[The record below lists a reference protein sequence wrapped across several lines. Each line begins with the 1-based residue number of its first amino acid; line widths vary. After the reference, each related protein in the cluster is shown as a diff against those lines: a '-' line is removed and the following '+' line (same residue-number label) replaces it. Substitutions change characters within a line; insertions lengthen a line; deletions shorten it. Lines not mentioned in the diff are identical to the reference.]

1 MKKIFAIALAVL
13 VSYGLPAQS
22 IRDYLEAPTKKQLQQ
37 ENKLLRSK
45 VDSLQFVINE
55 LYTLV
60 DESVSDE
67 EVVEEENSPQTIE
80 YTPEVTDSLLAILY
94 ENRRVIDYEE
104 GAQYDLDSISF
115 PSKAS
120 DEEIMKKLK
129 AMNSYISLPFNGT
142 VKNYIVLYSEKMP
155 ERMGELLG
163 LAQYYMPIFE
173 ETFDRYG
180 LPVELK
186 YMAVIESMLNAT
198 AQSRAGAKGMWQ
210 FMYRTGKLYG
220 LTINSYVDER
230 MDIEK
235 AVDAAARYLRD
246 SYNAFGDWT
255 LAISSY
261 NCGTGNVRKAI
272 RRAGGKMDFW
282 SIYPYLPRET
292 RGYMPAFVGAMYAM
306 TYYKDYG
313 IVPQPCPVPAEVDT
327 FVINQNLHFTQLNEV
342 VGVPV
347 EALRDLNPQY
357 IKDVVPGNEASY
369 ILKLPFNYSN
379 SFIDVGLDSLVR
391 YKADTLFTEQ
401 VVKSIKNSTTGADR
415 VAYKVKKGDV
425 LGKIAAR
432 YHVTV
437 KQIQKWNNLRSTN
450 IRIGQILYIYPN

>member
-1 MKKIFAIALAVL
+1 MKRIFTLILAVL
-13 VSYGLPAQS
+13 VPVCVSAQS

-37 ENKLLRSK
+37 ENRSLQLK
-45 VDSLQFVINE
+45 VDSLQLVLE
-55 LYTLV
+55 RLYSLI
-60 DESVSDE
+60 DEAAAKEQERE
-67 EVVEEENSPQTIE
+67 EVQIE
-80 YTPEVTDSLLAILY
+80 YTPEVTDSILTALY
-94 ENRRVIDYEE
+94 ESRRVVDFVDGE
-104 GAQYDLDSISF
+104 QYDLDSVSF

-120 DEEIMKKLK
+120 DEEIIKKLR
-129 AMNSYISLPFNGT
+129 AMNSYISLPFNAT

-155 ERMGELLG
+155 EKMGVVLG
-163 LAQYYMPIFE
+163 LSQYYMPIFE
-173 ETFDRYG
+173 EAFDRYG

-186 YMAVIESMLNAT
+186 YMAVIESMLKAT

-230 MDIEK
+230 MDVEK

-246 SYNAFGDWT
+246 AYNAFGDWT

-313 IVPQPCPVPAEVDT
+313 IVPQPCPVPVEVDT
-327 FVINQNLHFTQLNEV
+327 FVVNQNLHFAQLNEV

-347 EALRDLNPQY
+347 EDLRDLNPQY
-357 IKDVVPGNEASY
+357 IRDVVPGNEASY
-369 ILKLPFNYSN
+369 VLKLPYVYSN

-391 YKADTLFTEQ
+391 YKSDSLFTEQ
-401 VVKSIKNSTTGADR
+401 VVKSIKNSTTNSDR
-415 VAYKVKKGDV
+415 IAYRVNRGDV
-425 LGKIAAR
+425 LGKIATR

-437 KQIQKWNNLRSTN
+437 KQIQKWNNLKSTN
-450 IRIGQILYIYPN
+450 IRVGQVLYIYPN

>member
-1 MKKIFAIALAVL
+1 MKRIFTLILAVL
-13 VSYGLPAQS
+13 VPVCVSAQS

-37 ENKLLRSK
+37 ENRSLQFK
-45 VDSLQFVINE
+45 VDSLQLVLDR
-55 LYTLV
+55 LYSLI
-60 DESVSDE
+60 DEAAAKE
-67 EVVEEENSPQTIE
+67 QERAEVQIE
-80 YTPEVTDSLLAILY
+80 YTPEVTDSILTALY
-94 ENRRVIDYEE
+94 ESRRVVEFVDGE
-104 GAQYDLDSISF
+104 QYDLDSVSF

-120 DEEIMKKLK
+120 DEEIIKKLR
-129 AMNSYISLPFNGT
+129 AMNSYISLPFNAT

-155 ERMGELLG
+155 EKMGVVLG

-173 ETFDRYG
+173 EAFDRYG

-186 YMAVIESMLNAT
+186 YMAVIESMLKAT

-230 MDIEK
+230 MDVEK

-246 SYNAFGDWT
+246 AYNAFGDWT

-313 IVPQPCPVPAEVDT
+313 IVPQPCPVPVEVDT
-327 FVINQNLHFTQLNEV
+327 FVVNQNLHFTQLNEV

-347 EALRDLNPQY
+347 EDLRDLNPQY
-357 IKDVVPGNEASY
+357 IRDVVPGNEASY
-369 ILKLPFNYSN
+369 VLKLPYVYSN

-391 YKADTLFTEQ
+391 YKSDSLFTEQ
-401 VVKSIKNSTTGADR
+401 VVKSIKNSTTNSDR
-415 VAYKVKKGDV
+415 IAYRVNRGDV
-425 LGKIAAR
+425 LGKIATR

-437 KQIQKWNNLRSTN
+437 KQIQKWNNLKSTN
-450 IRIGQILYIYPN
+450 IRVGQVLYIYPN

>member
-1 MKKIFAIALAVL
+1 MKRIFTLILAVL
-13 VSYGLPAQS
+13 VPVCVSAQS

-37 ENKLLRSK
+37 ENRSLQFK
-45 VDSLQFVINE
+45 VDSLQLALE
-55 LYTLV
+55 RLYSLI
-60 DESVSDE
+60 DEAAAKEQERE
-67 EVVEEENSPQTIE
+67 EVQIE
-80 YTPEVTDSLLAILY
+80 YTPEVTDSILTALY
-94 ENRRVIDYEE
+94 ESRRVVEFVDGE
-104 GAQYDLDSISF
+104 QYDLDSVSF

-120 DEEIMKKLK
+120 DEEIIKKLR
-129 AMNSYISLPFNGT
+129 AMNSYISLPFNAT

-155 ERMGELLG
+155 EKMGVVLG
-163 LAQYYMPIFE
+163 LSQYYMPIFE
-173 ETFDRYG
+173 EAFDRYG

-186 YMAVIESMLNAT
+186 YMAVIESMLKAT

-230 MDIEK
+230 MDVEK

-246 SYNAFGDWT
+246 AYNAFGDWT

-313 IVPQPCPVPAEVDT
+313 IVPQPCPVPVEVDT
-327 FVINQNLHFTQLNEV
+327 FVVNQNLHFTQLNEV

-347 EALRDLNPQY
+347 EDLRDLNPQY
-357 IKDVVPGNEASY
+357 IRDVVPGNEASY
-369 ILKLPFNYSN
+369 VLKLPYVYSN

-391 YKADTLFTEQ
+391 YKSDSLFTEQ
-401 VVKSIKNSTTGADR
+401 VVKSIKNSTTNSDR
-415 VAYKVKKGDV
+415 IAYRVNKGDV
-425 LGKIAAR
+425 LGKIATR

-437 KQIQKWNNLRSTN
+437 KQIQKWNNLKSTN
-450 IRIGQILYIYPN
+450 IRVGQVLYIYPN

>member
-1 MKKIFAIALAVL
+1 MKRIFTLILAVL
-13 VSYGLPAQS
+13 VPVCVSAQS

-37 ENKLLRSK
+37 ENRSLQFK
-45 VDSLQFVINE
+45 VDSLQLVLE
-55 LYTLV
+55 RLYSLI
-60 DESVSDE
+60 DEAAAKEQERE
-67 EVVEEENSPQTIE
+67 EVQIE
-80 YTPEVTDSLLAILY
+80 YTPEVTDSILTALY
-94 ENRRVIDYEE
+94 ESRRVVEFVDGE
-104 GAQYDLDSISF
+104 QYDLDSVSF

-120 DEEIMKKLK
+120 DEEIIKKLR
-129 AMNSYISLPFNGT
+129 AMNSYISLPFNAT

-155 ERMGELLG
+155 EKMGVVLG
-163 LAQYYMPIFE
+163 LSQYYMPIFE
-173 ETFDRYG
+173 EAFDRYG

-186 YMAVIESMLNAT
+186 YMAVIESMLKAT

-230 MDIEK
+230 MDVEK

-246 SYNAFGDWT
+246 AYNAFGDWT

-313 IVPQPCPVPAEVDT
+313 IVPQPCPVPVEVDT
-327 FVINQNLHFTQLNEV
+327 FVVNQNLHFTQLNEV

-347 EALRDLNPQY
+347 EDLRDLNPQY
-357 IKDVVPGNEASY
+357 IRDVVPGNEASY
-369 ILKLPFNYSN
+369 VLKLPYVYSN

-391 YKADTLFTEQ
+391 YKSDSLFTEQ
-401 VVKSIKNSTTGADR
+401 VVKSIKNSTTNSDR
-415 VAYKVKKGDV
+415 IAYRVNKGDV
-425 LGKIAAR
+425 LGKIATR

-437 KQIQKWNNLRSTN
+437 KQIQKWNNLKSTN
-450 IRIGQILYIYPN
+450 IRVGQVLYIYPN